1 MKRPASSELVS
12 ETGKKAADR
21 NTPGPEKETEK
32 NQEPPPTKAAKET
45 TDSDDDS
52 QTTLVLGEHLK
63 ED

>member
-21 NTPGPEKETEK
+21 NTPGPEKEK

>member
-21 NTPGPEKETEK
+21 NTPGPEKEK
-32 NQEPPPTKAAKET
+32 NPEPPPTKAAKET
-45 TDSDDDS
+45 ADSDDDS
-52 QTTLVLGEHLK
+52 QTTMVLGEHLK